1 MFLYLFL
8 RAIHIV
14 VGVFSGFLFGGIVN
28 YNILKI
34 DGNHPV
40 YRSIVILCSTCGGLM
55 NGWMAIN
62 SDALVLLSIELLFI
76 FLVIVFYTPPPSA
89 EE

>member
-1 MFLYLFL
+1 MFLFLFL
-8 RAIHIV
+8 RFIHLA
-14 VGVFSGFLFGGIVN
+14 VGVFSGFLFGGILN
-28 YNILKI
+28 YGVLKI

-55 NGWMAIN
+55 NAWMGLSNDAI
-62 SDALVLLSIELLFI
+62 ALLSIEIFFI
-76 FLVIVFYTPPPSA
+76 FLVIIFYTPPPSA